1 MAYLKLAFSIVV
13 CALLFAIPTESHS
26 QMINTFFGPFHVRSN
41 EFKQLACA
49 LKRSRTTFF
58 FSNLDDIY
66 YFIFHKIYLQIE
78 FDKDTVEY
86 ASCYSPRI
94 YTDDTRRTQCKAT
107 FHHILHPD
115 IVSIFSPD
123 RLYIKVPTNMSI
135 KFPFNFHAFRI
146 QTLRCIVRALHISS
160 LVYNTGA
167 EKRDYELAIES
178 SYAKNISHF
187 NDAVLVRCGIFLGFF
202 RPARYEVKHAY
213 KSKTATSRF
222 VFDPSD
228 ILVETTQR
236 YQARFACLIGFI
248 AFGGWPV
255 LLVACLGCVLFYLFE
270 QKILIRWRV
279 FSDYTRTLQNDL
291 DICNIQ
297 NLASLETLLI
307 NSRTTVPC
315 PFNNKV
321 FLLDNGRILML
332 CTIRLYERNN
342 EIIDRAFASQASSP
356 VRLVNL
362 DQVFN
367 VSEYGIALNS
377 SSTYDIMTSYIKW
390 PSGGDPNEQYVWLLN
405 ILLTNNGEY
414 RFRYV
419 KMNVYSFVTVN
430 LVSI

>member
-1 MAYLKLAFSIVV
+1 
-13 CALLFAIPTESHS
+13 
-26 QMINTFFGPFHVRSN
+26 
-41 EFKQLACA
+41 
-49 LKRSRTTFF
+49 
-58 FSNLDDIY
+58 
-66 YFIFHKIYLQIE
+66 
-78 FDKDTVEY
+78 
-86 ASCYSPRI
+86 
-94 YTDDTRRTQCKAT
+94 
-107 FHHILHPD
+107 
-115 IVSIFSPD
+115 
-123 RLYIKVPTNMSI
+123 
-135 KFPFNFHAFRI
+135 
-146 QTLRCIVRALHISS
+146 
-160 LVYNTGA
+160 
-167 EKRDYELAIES
+167 
-178 SYAKNISHF
+178 
-187 NDAVLVRCGIFLGFF
+187 
-202 RPARYEVKHAY
+202 
-213 KSKTATSRF
+213 
-222 VFDPSD
+222 
-228 ILVETTQR
+228 
-236 YQARFACLIGFI
+236 
-248 AFGGWPV
+248 
-255 LLVACLGCVLFYLFE
+255 VLFYLFE
-270 QKILIRWRV
+270 RKILIRWRV

-297 NLASLETLLI
+297 NLASLETLLT
-307 NSRTTVPC
+307 NPRTTVPC